1 MDKNGVGVNDT
12 RLSTIVVG
20 FEDLYGNLLGSF
32 GLKPYFDAK
41 EGKAKT
47 LLVEISEFSSELT
60 KSQAERAFVQLQSYF
75 EIANSTSFEGLYLR
89 REYAHDEQNE
99 EA

>member
-1 MDKNGVGVNDT
+1 MDKNGVGANDT
-12 RLSTIVVG
+12 RLSMMIVG

-32 GLKPYFDAK
+32 GLKPYFDVK
-41 EGKAKT
+41 EGKAKA
-47 LLVEISEFSSELT
+47 LLVEINEISSGLT

-89 REYAHDEQNE
+89 REYPHDKQDE